1 MKIISKIE
9 KVNNRTI
16 PNDVYNEFLEDC
28 GRTAETLAMEEH
40 TILDLFKTK
49 RLRYLQYFIL
59 STALCF
65 LPLYLIKLYNSFVRR
80 YTIYKNCQLVT
91 ESVLLQI
98 NSSKH
103 GLLLC

>member
-28 GRTAETLAMEEH
+28 GRTAETLALEEH

-59 STALCF
+59 STAL
-65 LPLYLIKLYNSFVRR
+65 
-80 YTIYKNCQLVT
+80 YTILRCILYFTLN
-91 ESVLLQI
+91 
-98 NSSKH
+98 
-103 GLLLC
+103 

>member
-59 STALCF
+59 SAALCF
-65 LPLYLIKLYNSFVRR
+65 LRCILYP
-80 YTIYKNCQLVT
+80 YT
-91 ESVLLQI
+91 
-98 NSSKH
+98 
-103 GLLLC
+103 